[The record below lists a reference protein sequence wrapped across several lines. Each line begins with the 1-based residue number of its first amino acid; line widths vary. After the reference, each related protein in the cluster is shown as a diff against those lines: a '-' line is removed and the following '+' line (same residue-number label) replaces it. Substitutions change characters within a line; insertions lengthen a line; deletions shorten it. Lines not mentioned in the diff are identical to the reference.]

1 MKKQNPGRK
10 LKAHGPSGIHNKGEY
25 TMPYTALSHCSLTCE
40 PKDDWGTDLT
50 STAVRFLRDT
60 CQDLRFS
67 REKEQ
72 EEPQGQV
79 LEAEKRKDSGI
90 WARVRAWWDRVW

>member
-1 MKKQNPGRK
+1 MRRNYINRSDMNGLRKYQEYSIMKKQNPGRK

-67 REKEQ
+67 REKK
-72 EEPQGQV
+72 
-79 LEAEKRKDSGI
+79 LTFS
-90 WARVRAWWDRVW
+90 